1 MFDYL
6 KRAVEEALKED
17 TPTPKKAPTGSKYE
31 IASFKLYFMA
41 PPIKTI
47 IKPGEEPPK
56 KLTLEKGESVNRNFQ
71 WRFFRF
77 LFSIKGS
84 KDLKYYVFHMELE
97 PGGTQRSVKVFDS
110 DSDFSVLNAKIQSK
124 DIAPQEIM
132 KDPEA
137 VKLGIKDGDP
147 AKRPLELKPFGVATY
162 INLDPK
168 DSGNKSSGKSYSA
181 EEFEKGFINAAYVLF
196 DANAGAPPVNAF
208 GDPISV
214 TTAPKKTPEPEKAP
228 KPGAPAAT
236 PEKAPAAP
244 KPGALGPVKPTG
256 PEPVNPLLQKE
267 SAMDEE
273 KSFIAAVRA
282 AQDKKMAKPFSGGFD
297 IMEKLVEKQRKE
309 NKYVSRLGPLE

>member
-1 MFDYL
+1 MFDYF

-17 TPTPKKAPTGSKYE
+17 APEKAAPTGGKYE

-47 IKPGEEPPK
+47 VKPGEELPK
-56 KLTLEKGESVNRNFQ
+56 KLTLEKGESINRNFQ

-97 PGGTQRSVKVFDS
+97 PSGTQRSVKVFDS
-110 DSDFSVLNAKIQSK
+110 DSDFSVINAKIQSK
-124 DIAPQEIM
+124 DIAPQEVM
-132 KDPEA
+132 KDPEII
-137 VKLGIKDGDP
+137 KLGIKDGKP
-147 AKRPLELKPFGVATY
+147 AKRPMELKSFGVATY

-181 EEFEKGFINAAYVLF
+181 EEFEKDFINAAFVLF

-214 TTAPKKTPEPEKAP
+214 TTVPKKAPKPEKAPEPGAPATTPEKAPVAP
-228 KPGAPAAT
+228 KPGAP
-236 PEKAPAAP
+236 
-244 KPGALGPVKPTG
+244 GPVKPAG

-267 SAMDEE
+267 SAMSDQE
-273 KSFIAAVRA
+273 KTFIAAVKA

-297 IMEKLVEKQRKE
+297 IMEKLVKKQRKDQKE
-309 NKYVSRLGPLE
+309 PSKD